1 MLRERVGIR
10 WGFGSVNVDGDPSGD
25 EVYVEEDREI
35 VEVDVLETDGEE
47 GADDREDVGAGTI
60 NVEDFTIAEVT

>member
-1 MLRERVGIR
+1 M
-10 WGFGSVNVDGDPSGD
+10 DGDPSGD